1 MMGGKLLVRASS
13 DESLASQNLQ
23 RTNSHAHE
31 QPSSSSSQHEHLPP
45 QGKGWGLYWVLQ
57 SQEESCLFFIW
68 FIYCLPSLSLLLLF
82 LIWVLDVTLSSIIP
96 HYKFSL
102 YFSFDS
108 LVDLFPLGGFCKEN
122 GLFFIYI
129 NVSSSNKEFVLHVLS
144 EVCHRQCSLS
154 DERINGSKIN
164 SVSR

>member
-1 MMGGKLLVRASS
+1 MSYCVAARNRELLSRDAAVMGGKLLVRASS

-68 FIYCLPSLSLLLLF
+68 FIYCLPSLSLSF
-82 LIWVLDVTLSSIIP
+82 
-96 HYKFSL
+96 
-102 YFSFDS
+102 FSFSYGCWMSHYHQSS
-108 LVDLFPLGGFCKEN
+108 LTTNSLFIFHLI
-122 GLFFIYI
+122 LW
-129 NVSSSNKEFVLHVLS
+129 
-144 EVCHRQCSLS
+144 
-154 DERINGSKIN
+154 
-164 SVSR
+164 